1 MDQRCKK
8 ERPLQ
13 IQVATKERTCYP
25 STRPSI
31 WFWLAPRDTTKL
43 EKMTTNNMQE
53 LAVKKK
59 VWIWFHLLHSDHMP
73 EIESKFKP
81 LECQLRILYPLSPT
95 NKMAPPLEV
104 ACLSSVHTR
113 KYFEKKLP
121 KGRLADPNFMPMHD
135 GSVAEAYQI
144 KGPESVFHSRASE
157 ALSKSQKEKKKK
169 KIQTFIPEF
178 CQSDQLSPML
188 EMVFSSIVA

>member
-1 MDQRCKK
+1 
-8 ERPLQ
+8 
-13 IQVATKERTCYP
+13 
-25 STRPSI
+25 
-31 WFWLAPRDTTKL
+31 
-43 EKMTTNNMQE
+43 
-53 LAVKKK
+53 
-59 VWIWFHLLHSDHMP
+59 MP

-157 ALSKSQKEKKKK
+157 ALSESQKEKKKK
-169 KIQTFIPEF
+169 KKSKLSYLSFARVISYHQCWKWFSVVSLHKKILLLYLLVYIFIHRL
-178 CQSDQLSPML
+178 DTW
-188 EMVFSSIVA
+188 VFGSV

>member
-1 MDQRCKK
+1 
-8 ERPLQ
+8 
-13 IQVATKERTCYP
+13 
-25 STRPSI
+25 
-31 WFWLAPRDTTKL
+31 
-43 EKMTTNNMQE
+43 
-53 LAVKKK
+53 
-59 VWIWFHLLHSDHMP
+59 MP

-113 KYFEKKLP
+113 KFFEKKLP

-135 GSVAEAYQI
+135 GSVAEACQI
-144 KGPESVFHSRASE
+144 KRPESVFHSRASE
-157 ALSKSQKEKKKK
+157 ALSESQKEKKKK